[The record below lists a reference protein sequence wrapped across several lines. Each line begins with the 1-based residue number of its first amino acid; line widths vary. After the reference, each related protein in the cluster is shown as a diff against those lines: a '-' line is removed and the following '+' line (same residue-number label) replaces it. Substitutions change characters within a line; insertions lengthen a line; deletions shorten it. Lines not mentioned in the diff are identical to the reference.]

1 MAESKAYG
9 AIEVP
14 EGDKEFNEND
24 TYYLNQSQFSW
35 SRFFRAAFP
44 IAIAILIMGGF
55 AYEMTHDFSH
65 FYGPSG
71 GTDDDDSI
79 KQDHSWNPQ
88 SPSSGSCANNDGC
101 VALELT
107 GDCCPTNEGVMLGC
121 CD

>member
-9 AIEVP
+9 AIDVP

-44 IAIAILIMGGF
+44 TVIAILIMGGF
-55 AYEMTHDFSH
+55 AYEMKHDFRH
-65 FYGPSG
+65 FYGPPK
-71 GTDDDDSI
+71 GTDDNDSI
-79 KQDHSWNPQ
+79 KQDHSWIPHPQ
-88 SPSSGSCANNDGC
+88 SSGSCANNDGC
-101 VALELT
+101 VALELI
-107 GDCCPTNEGVMLGC
+107 GECCPTNDGVMLGC